1 MSKDDLAG
9 GIEDKD
15 NQAFYFFI
23 MWFVEQFTVTLF
35 SFYTHQFS
43 LKWRHELMCDL
54 NNEIFTKKT

>member
-43 LKWRHELMCDL
+43 LK
-54 NNEIFTKKT
+54 